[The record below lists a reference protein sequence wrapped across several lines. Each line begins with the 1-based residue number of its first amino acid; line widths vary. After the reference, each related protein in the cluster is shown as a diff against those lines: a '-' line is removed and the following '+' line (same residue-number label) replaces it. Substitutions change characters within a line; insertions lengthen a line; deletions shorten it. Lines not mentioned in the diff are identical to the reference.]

1 MVALV
6 AVALVVA
13 VGLTMVAV
21 GLMVV
26 AVGLTMVAL
35 GLMVAAVGLMVVAVG
50 LTMPAVGLTMVAV
63 GLTLVAVGLT
73 MPAVGLMMIAVGW
86 CWSLPP
92 QDHSLDFVS
101 WLVDPDCH
109 CPVMH
114 VSWYPAHSQRQPF
127 IILQPKCLLNHTT
140 LTTRY

>member
-13 VGLTMVAV
+13 VGLM
-21 GLMVV
+21 MV
-26 AVGLTMVAL
+26 AVGLTMVA
-35 GLMVAAVGLMVVAVG
+35 VG
-50 LTMPAVGLTMVAV
+50 LTMVAVGLTMVAV

-73 MPAVGLMMIAVGW
+73 MVAVGLMVVAVGW

-114 VSWYPAHSQRQPF
+114 VSWYPAHTQCQPS
-127 IILQPKCLLNHTT
+127 IIQPKCLLTFQNTQ
-140 LTTRY
+140 L